1 MSHCSTGLATL
12 SSPIR
17 PDQSRKHNQTTQRM
31 ANLVSYATLGGLF
44 VEHVVMLSKI
54 LKSWGEHSTMMLLL
68 LADQWSCFQLCP
80 ESLSNKH
87 SAQHS
92 NVMNSTNICVEHW
105 TYFSWHS
112 SGKIWK
118 IVQSITVHP
127 HLEGELYFLESEGG
141 SLKSWYFANVW
152 VFTNHCTGYLLKWIV
167 CFSVK
172 ILQQEAEADWQTGSR
187 KRITLW
193 GFPALGIAKTL

>member
-1 MSHCSTGLATL
+1 
-12 SSPIR
+12 
-17 PDQSRKHNQTTQRM
+17 
-31 ANLVSYATLGGLF
+31 
-44 VEHVVMLSKI
+44 
-54 LKSWGEHSTMMLLL
+54 MMLLL
-68 LADQWSCFQLCP
+68 LVDQWLFFQLCP

-92 NVMNSTNICVEHW
+92 NVMNSTNICDEHW
-105 TYFSWHS
+105 TYFSWYS

-152 VFTNHCTGYLLKWIV
+152 VFTNQHWLL
-167 CFSVK
+167 VK
-172 ILQQEAEADWQTGSR
+172 INCLLLCQDSPTRGRGWLTDWKPKTDH
-187 KRITLW
+187 LV
-193 GFPALGIAKTL
+193 GFPSPWHCQNIVSFM